1 VIIIA
6 AILGGWMLWWE
17 DDVEAHA
24 LRRRGWSISAI
35 ARHLGHDR
43 KTVRAYLRGEREP
56 GRRASRGPDVM
67 APFVEYCRIRLAD
80 DPHLWASA
88 LLDELRDLGYQG
100 SYPSLT
106 AAIRAHGLRPHCEPC
121 QATRGRDAAII
132 AHPPGE
138 ETQSGWLELPGPP
151 PGWGCGAHAHLL
163 VGALSSSGRW
173 RGALAEAEDFAHL
186 AEAPGQV
193 ARKLGGLTRR
203 WRSGRMATV
212 CNPGSGTLTAE
223 FAGLA
228 KYYGVGVD
236 VCPPRHGNRKGVVE
250 KANHS
255 AAQRWWRTL
264 PDDTAWAA
272 AQQGVDALAARM
284 DGRRR
289 VRGGQRLSVG
299 ELAAAEPLQP
309 VPDVPYPAEL
319 AVTRTVTAQALV
331 AFRGNSYSV
340 PPGLR
345 GATVTVMHR
354 LGSTEVA
361 IAAASGAV
369 IACHCRAPG
378 GSGAVVRD
386 AGHVSALDKAVLAS
400 FSAAP
405 PCRRKQRRPPSAAA
419 LAEAARLR
427 GTPGPAERVVI
438 DLAAYAA
445 AATRLQHRNQI
456 TEKGEVSD
464 PARDE

>member
-1 VIIIA
+1 
-6 AILGGWMLWWE
+6 MLSWE

-56 GRRASRGPDVM
+56 GRRASQGLVVM

-88 LLDELRDLGYQG
+88 LLDELRELGYAG

-106 AAIRAHGLRPHCEPC
+106 AAIRARGLRPHCERC
-121 QATRGRDAAII
+121 QASAGRDAAII

-138 ETQSGWLELPGPP
+138 ETQFDWLELPGPP
-151 PGWGCGAHAHLL
+151 PRWGSGAHAHLL

-173 RGALAEAEDFAHL
+173 RGVLAEAEDFAHL
-186 AEAPGQV
+186 AEALDQV
-193 ARKLGGLTRR
+193 VRKLGGLTRR
-203 WRSGRMATV
+203 WRFDRMATV
-212 CNPGSGTLTAE
+212 CHPGSGMLTAQ

-236 VCPPRHGNRKGVVE
+236 VCPSRHGNRKGVVE

-264 PDDTAWAA
+264 PDETTWATA
-272 AQQGVDALAARM
+272 QRGVDALAARM
-284 DGRRR
+284 DARRR
-289 VRGGQRLSVG
+289 VRDGQRASVG
-299 ELAAAEPLQP
+299 ELAAAEPLRP
-309 VPDVPYPAEL
+309 VPDVPYPAQL

-345 GATVTVMHR
+345 GAAVTVTHR
-354 LGSTEVA
+354 LGSEQVA
-361 IAAASGAV
+361 VATASGAV
-369 IACHCRAPG
+369 IARHRRAPDG
-378 GSGAVVRD
+378 AGAVVRD
-386 AGHVSALDKAVLAS
+386 GEHVAALDKAVLAS

-405 PCRRKQRRPPSAAA
+405 PCRRKERRPPSPAA

-427 GTPGPAERVVI
+427 GTPSTAERVVI
-438 DLAAYAA
+438 DLSAYAA
-445 AATRLQHRNQI
+445 AARRLAS
-456 TEKGEVSD
+456 TTSKEEPVV

>member
-1 VIIIA
+1 
-6 AILGGWMLWWE
+6 MLSWE

-43 KTVRAYLRGEREP
+43 KTVRAYLRGDREP

-67 APFVEYCRIRLAD
+67 APYVEYCRIRLAD

-88 LLDELRDLGYQG
+88 LLDELRELGYAG

-106 AAIRAHGLRPHCEPC
+106 AAIRARGLRPHCEPC
-121 QATRGRDAAII
+121 QASRGRDAAII

-138 ETQSGWLELPGPP
+138 ETQFDWLELPGPP
-151 PGWGCGAHAHLL
+151 PEWGCGAHAHLL
-163 VGALSSSGRW
+163 VGALSASGRW
-173 RGALAEAEDFAHL
+173 RGVLAECEDFAHL
-186 AEAPGQV
+186 AEALDVV

-203 WRSGRMATV
+203 WRFDRMATV
-212 CNPGSGTLTAE
+212 CQPGSGAVTAQ

-228 KYYGVGVD
+228 KYYGVAVD
-236 VCPPRHGNRKGVVE
+236 LCPPRHGNRKGVVE

-255 AAQRWWRTL
+255 AAQRWWRAL
-264 PDDTAWAA
+264 PDDTAWGA
-272 AQQGVDALAARM
+272 AQQGVEALAARM
-284 DGRRR
+284 DQRRR
-289 VRGGQRLSVG
+289 VHAGQWASVG
-299 ELAAAEPLQP
+299 ELAAAEPLAP
-309 VPDVPYPAEL
+309 VPEVPYPAEL

-345 GATVTVMHR
+345 GAAVTVTHR
-354 LGSTEVA
+354 LGSGQVA
-361 IAAASGAV
+361 IATASGAV
-369 IACHCRAPG
+369 IARHRHAPDG
-378 GSGAVVRD
+378 AGAVVRD
-386 AGHVSALDKAVLAS
+386 SGHVTALEKAVLAS

-427 GTPGPAERVVI
+427 GAPGPAERVVI

-445 AATRLQHRNQI
+445 AATRLQH
-456 TEKGEVSD
+456 D
-464 PARDE
+464 PSTQAQEEEQ

>member
-1 VIIIA
+1 
-6 AILGGWMLWWE
+6 MLSWE

-43 KTVRAYLRGEREP
+43 KTIRGYLRGDRVP

-88 LLDELRDLGYQG
+88 LWDELRELGYAG

-106 AAIRAHGLRPHCEPC
+106 AAIRAHRLRPHCEPC
-121 QATRGRDAAII
+121 QASAGRDAAII

-138 ETQSGWLELPGPP
+138 ETQFDWVELPGPP
-151 PGWGCGAHAHLL
+151 PGWGWGAQAHLL
-163 VGALSSSGRW
+163 VGALSASGRW
-173 RGALAEAEDFAHL
+173 RGVLAEAEDFAHL
-186 AEAPGQV
+186 AEALDAV
-193 ARKLGGLTRR
+193 ARRLGGLTRR
-203 WRSGRMATV
+203 WRFDRMATV
-212 CNPGSGTLTAE
+212 CHPGSGALSAE

-236 VCPPRHGNRKGVVE
+236 VCPSRHGNRKGVVE

-264 PDDTAWAA
+264 PEEASPAA

-289 VRGGQRLSVG
+289 VREGRRVSVG
-299 ELAAAEPLQP
+299 ELAAAEPLA
-309 VPDVPYPAEL
+309 PAPATPFPAQL
-319 AVTRTVTAQALV
+319 SVRRVVTAQALV

-340 PPGLR
+340 PPGL
-345 GATVTVMHR
+345 GGTEVTVTHR
-354 LGSTEVA
+354 LGSPTLA
-361 IAAASGAV
+361 IATASRAV
-369 IACHCRAPG
+369 LACHRRAPD
-378 GSGAVVRD
+378 GAGALVRD
-386 AGHVSALDKAVLAS
+386 SGHVTALEKAVLAS

-405 PCRRKQRRPPSAAA
+405 PCKRKQRRPPSPAA

-427 GTPGPAERVVI
+427 GTSGPAERVVI

-445 AATRLQHRNQI
+445 AATRLAHHPHPAK
-456 TEKGEVSD
+456 EKENT
-464 PARDE
+464 

>member
-1 VIIIA
+1 
-6 AILGGWMLWWE
+6 MLSWE

-56 GRRASRGPDVM
+56 GRRASRGQDVM
-67 APFVEYCRIRLAD
+67 APFVEYCRIRLSD

-88 LLDELRDLGYQG
+88 LLDELRELGYAG

-106 AAIRAHGLRPHCEPC
+106 AAIRARGLRPHCEPC
-121 QATRGRDAAII
+121 RASAGRDAAII

-138 ETQSGWLELPGPP
+138 ETQFDWLELPGPP
-151 PGWGCGAHAHLL
+151 LGWGCGAQAHLL

-173 RGALAEAEDFAHL
+173 RGVLAEAEDFAHL
-186 AEAPGQV
+186 AEALDQV
-193 ARKLGGLTRR
+193 ARRLGGLTRR
-203 WRSGRMATV
+203 WRFDRMATV
-212 CNPGSGTLTAE
+212 CHPGSGTLTAQ

-228 KYYGVGVD
+228 KYYAVSVD
-236 VCPPRHGNRKGVVE
+236 ICPPRHGNRKGVVE

-264 PDDTAWAA
+264 PDDTSWAA
-272 AQQGVDALAARM
+272 AQQGVDGLASRM
-284 DGRRR
+284 DARRR
-289 VRGGQRLSVG
+289 VRGGQRASVG
-299 ELAAAEPLQP
+299 ELAAAEPLRP

-319 AVTRTVTAQALV
+319 AVARTVTAQALV
-331 AFRGNSYSV
+331 AYRGNSYSV

-345 GATVTVMHR
+345 GATVTVTHR
-354 LGSTEVA
+354 LGSAEVA
-361 IAAASGAV
+361 IATASGAV
-369 IACHCRAPG
+369 IARHRRAPDG
-378 GSGAVVRD
+378 AGAVVRD
-386 AGHVSALDKAVLAS
+386 IGHVAALDKAVLAS

-405 PCRRKQRRPPSAAA
+405 PCRRKDRRPPSAAA

-427 GTPGPAERVVI
+427 GAPGPAERVVI
-438 DLAAYAA
+438 DLATYAA
-445 AATRLQHRNQI
+445 AATRLQRHPP
-456 TEKGEVSD
+456 TSDLGEGK
-464 PARDE
+464 

>member
-1 VIIIA
+1 
-6 AILGGWMLWWE
+6 MLSWE

-80 DPHLWASA
+80 DPHLWASV
-88 LLDELRDLGYQG
+88 LLDELRELGYEG

-106 AAIRAHGLRPHCEPC
+106 AAIRARGLRPHCEPC
-121 QATRGRDAAII
+121 QASAGRDAAII

-138 ETQSGWLELPGPP
+138 ETQFDWLELPGPP
-151 PGWGCGAHAHLL
+151 PGWRCGGHAHLL
-163 VGALSSSGRW
+163 VGALSASGRW
-173 RGALAEAEDFAHL
+173 RAMLAEAEDFPHL
-186 AEAPGQV
+186 AEALDQV
-193 ARKLGGLTRR
+193 VRKLGGLSRR
-203 WRSGRMATV
+203 WRFDRMATV
-212 CNPGSGTLTAE
+212 CYPATGTVTAE

-228 KYYGVGVD
+228 KYYQVGVD
-236 VCPPRHGNRKGVVE
+236 ICPPRHGNRKGIVE

-284 DGRRR
+284 DGRQR
-289 VRGGQRLSVG
+289 VRGGQRVSVG
-299 ELAAAEPLQP
+299 ELASAELLRP

-319 AVTRTVTAQALV
+319 ALTRTVTAQALV

-345 GATVTVMHR
+345 GATVTVTHR
-354 LGSTEVA
+354 LGSGQVA

-369 IACHCRAPG
+369 IARHRRAPD
-378 GSGAVVRD
+378 GAGALVRD
-386 AGHVSALDKAVLAS
+386 SGHVTALDKAVLAS

-419 LAEAARLR
+419 LAEAGRLR
-427 GTPGPAERVVI
+427 GAPGSAERVVI

-445 AATRLQHRNQI
+445 VATRLAHHPRNQSQ
-456 TEKGEVSD
+456 EKEQ
-464 PARDE
+464 

>member
-1 VIIIA
+1 
-6 AILGGWMLWWE
+6 MLSWE
-17 DDVEAHA
+17 DDVEARA
-24 LRRRGWSISAI
+24 LRGRGWSISAI

-43 KTVRAYLRGEREP
+43 KTVRAYLRGDRLP
-56 GRRASRGPDVM
+56 GQRASRGPDVM

-88 LLDELRDLGYQG
+88 LLDELRELGYAG

-106 AAIRAHGLRPHCEPC
+106 AAIRARGLRPHCEPC
-121 QATRGRDAAII
+121 QASAGRDAAII
-132 AHPPGE
+132 AHPPGV
-138 ETQSGWLELPGPP
+138 ETQFDWLELPGPP

-163 VGALSSSGRW
+163 VGALSHSGRW
-173 RGALAEAEDFAHL
+173 RGVLAEAEDFAHL
-186 AEAPGQV
+186 AEALDAV
-193 ARKLGGLTRR
+193 VRKLGGLTRR
-203 WRSGRMATV
+203 WRFDRMATV
-212 CNPGSGTLTAE
+212 CHPATGALTAE

-272 AQQGVDALAARM
+272 AQQGLDTLAVRT
-284 DGRRR
+284 DERRR
-289 VRGGQRLSVG
+289 VRAGQRVSVG
-299 ELAAAEPLQP
+299 ELAAGEPLAAAP
-309 VPDVPYPAEL
+309 RIPFPAE
-319 AVTRTVTAQALV
+319 VSVRRVVTAQALV

-340 PPGLR
+340 PPGLN
-345 GATVTVMHR
+345 GAEVTVTHR
-354 LGSTEVA
+354 LGSADMA

-369 IACHCRAPG
+369 IAHHCRAPD
-378 GSGAVVRD
+378 GAGALVRD
-386 AGHVSALDKAVLAS
+386 SGHVAALEKAVLAS

-405 PCRRKQRRPPSAAA
+405 PCKRKQRRPPSAAA
-419 LAEAARLR
+419 LAEAAQLR
-427 GTPGPAERVVI
+427 GASGPADRVVI

-445 AATRLQHRNQI
+445 AATQLQHPHHPR
-456 TEKGEVSD
+456 
-464 PARDE
+464 PANDKET

>member
-6 AILGGWMLWWE
+6 AILGGWMLSWE
-17 DDVEAHA
+17 DGVEAHA
-24 LRRRGWSISAI
+24 LRQRGWSISAI

-43 KTVRAYLRGEREP
+43 KTVRAYLRGDRVP
-56 GRRASRGPDVM
+56 GRRAERGPDVM

-88 LLDELRDLGYQG
+88 LLDELRELGYAG

-106 AAIRAHGLRPHCEPC
+106 AAIRAQRLRPHCEPC
-121 QATRGRDAAII
+121 QASAGRDAAVI

-138 ETQSGWLELPGPP
+138 ETQFDWLELPDPP
-151 PGWGCGAHAHLL
+151 VAWGWGHHAHLL

-173 RGALAEAEDFAHL
+173 RGVLAECEDFAHL
-186 AEAPGQV
+186 AEALDAV
-193 ARKLGGLTRR
+193 ARRLGGLTRR
-203 WRSGRMATV
+203 WRFDRMATV
-212 CNPGSGTLTAE
+212 CHPGSGALTAE

-236 VCPPRHGNRKGVVE
+236 VCPSRHGNRKGVVE

-264 PDDTAWAA
+264 PEDATPAA
-272 AQQGVDALAARM
+272 AQQGVDVLAARM
-284 DGRRR
+284 DQRRRAREGRR
-289 VRGGQRLSVG
+289 VSVG
-299 ELAAAEPLQP
+299 ELAAAEPLAP
-309 VPDVPYPAEL
+309 APATPFPAEIS
-319 AVTRTVTAQALV
+319 VQRVVTAQALV

-340 PPGLR
+340 PPGLG
-345 GATVTVMHR
+345 GAEVTVTHR
-354 LGSTEVA
+354 LGSPALA
-361 IAAASGAV
+361 IATASGAV
-369 IACHCRAPG
+369 IACHRRAPD
-378 GSGAVVRD
+378 GAGALVRD
-386 AGHVSALDKAVLAS
+386 SGHVTALEKAVLAS

-427 GTPGPAERVVI
+427 GAAGPAERVVI

-445 AATRLQHRNQI
+445 AAIRLQHHPH
-456 TEKGEVSD
+456 
-464 PARDE
+464 PAEERENT

>member
-1 VIIIA
+1 
-6 AILGGWMLWWE
+6 MLSWE

-24 LRRRGWSISAI
+24 LRQRGWSISAI

-43 KTVRAYLRGEREP
+43 KTVRAYLRGDRVP

-67 APFVEYCRIRLAD
+67 APFVVYCRIRLAD

-88 LLDELRDLGYQG
+88 LLDELRALGYAG

-106 AAIRAHGLRPHCEPC
+106 AAIRVQGLRPHCEPC
-121 QATRGRDAAII
+121 QASRGRDAAII

-138 ETQSGWLELPGPP
+138 ETQFDWLELPGPP

-163 VGALSSSGRW
+163 VGALSASGRW

-186 AEAPGQV
+186 AEALDQV

-203 WRSGRMATV
+203 WRFDRMATV
-212 CNPGSGTLTAE
+212 CDPGSGRLTPA

-236 VCPPRHGNRKGVVE
+236 ICPSRHGNRKGVVE

-264 PDDTAWAA
+264 PEDATPAA
-272 AQQGVDALAARM
+272 AQQGLDALAAAM

-289 VRGGQRLSVG
+289 VREGRRVSAG
-299 ELAAAEPLQP
+299 ELAAAEPLAP
-309 VPDVPYPAEL
+309 APAAPFPAEIS
-319 AVTRTVTAQALV
+319 VRRIVTAQALV

-340 PPGLR
+340 PPGLS
-345 GATVTVMHR
+345 GATVTVTHR
-354 LGSTEVA
+354 LGSNPLA
-361 IAAASGAV
+361 IATASGAV
-369 IACHCRAPG
+369 IACHRRATD
-378 GSGAVVRD
+378 GAGALVRD
-386 AGHVSALDKAVLAS
+386 SGHVTALEKAVLAS
-400 FSAAP
+400 FSAAA
-405 PCRRKQRRPPSAAA
+405 PCKRKQRRPPSAAA

-427 GTPGPAERVVI
+427 GAPGPAERVVI

-445 AATRLQHRNQI
+445 AATRLQHNHPNHAK
-456 TEKGEVSD
+456 EK
-464 PARDE
+464 

>member
-1 VIIIA
+1 
-6 AILGGWMLWWE
+6 MLSWE

-56 GRRASRGPDVM
+56 GRRAGRGPEVM

-88 LLDELRDLGYQG
+88 LLDELRGLGYQG

-106 AAIRAHGLRPHCEPC
+106 AAIRRRGLRPHCEPC
-121 QATRGRDAAII
+121 RASAGRDAAII

-138 ETQSGWLELPGPP
+138 ETQFDWVGLPGPP

-163 VGALSSSGRW
+163 VGALSASGRW
-173 RGALAEAEDFAHL
+173 RGVLAEAEDFAHL
-186 AEAPGQV
+186 AEALDAV
-193 ARKLGGLTRR
+193 ARRLGGLTHR
-203 WRSGRMATV
+203 WRFDRMATV
-212 CNPGSGTLTAE
+212 CHPGSSRLTAE

-255 AAQRWWRTL
+255 AAQRWRRTL
-264 PDDTAWAA
+264 PDDTCWTA

-284 DGRRR
+284 DGRQRI
-289 VRGGQRLSVG
+289 RGGQRVSVG
-299 ELAAAEPLQP
+299 ELAAAEPLRP
-309 VPDVPYPAEL
+309 VPEVPCPAGL
-319 AVTRTVTAQALV
+319 AVTRAVTAQALV
-331 AFRGNSYSV
+331 AFRGNSYWV

-345 GATVTVMHR
+345 GAAVTVAHQ
-354 LGSTEVA
+354 LGSEHLA
-361 IAAASGAV
+361 IVTASGTV
-369 IACHCRAPG
+369 IARHRRARD
-378 GSGAVVRD
+378 GAGQVVRD
-386 AGHVSALDKAVLAS
+386 AGHVTALEKAVLAS

-427 GTPGPAERVVI
+427 GAPGPAERVVI

-445 AATRLQHRNQI
+445 AATRLQRQPSQAQE
-456 TEKGEVSD
+456 EKENT
-464 PARDE
+464 

>member
-1 VIIIA
+1 
-6 AILGGWMLWWE
+6 MLSWE

-67 APFVEYCRIRLAD
+67 APYVEYCRIRLAD

-88 LLDELRDLGYQG
+88 LLDELRELGYAG

-106 AAIRAHGLRPHCEPC
+106 AAIRAHRLRPHCEPC
-121 QATRGRDAAII
+121 RASAGRDAAVI

-138 ETQSGWLELPGPP
+138 ETQFDWLELPGPP
-151 PGWGCGAHAHLL
+151 PSWGCGAHAHLL
-163 VGALSSSGRW
+163 VGALPASGRW
-173 RGALAEAEDFAHL
+173 RGVLAECEDFARR
-186 AEAPGQV
+186 AEALDQV
-193 ARKLGGLTRR
+193 ARRLGGLTRR
-203 WRSGRMATV
+203 WRFDRMATV
-212 CNPGSGTLTAE
+212 CHPGTGAITAE

-228 KYYGVGVD
+228 KYYGVAVD
-236 VCPPRHGNRKGVVE
+236 LCPPRHGNRKGVVE

-272 AQQGVDALAARM
+272 AQQGVDALATRM
-284 DGRRR
+284 DERRR
-289 VRGGQRLSVG
+289 VRGGQRASVG
-299 ELAAAEPLQP
+299 DLAAAEPLAP
-309 VPDVPYPAEL
+309 VPAVPFPAEL
-319 AVTRTVTAQALV
+319 AAARTVSAQALV

-340 PPGLR
+340 PPGLG
-345 GATVTVMHR
+345 GAAVTVRHR
-354 LGSTEVA
+354 LGSAEVDIVTVA
-361 IAAASGAV
+361 GAV
-369 IACHCRAPG
+369 IARHRRAPDG
-378 GSGAVVRD
+378 AGAVVRD
-386 AGHVSALDKAVLAS
+386 SGHVRALEKAVLAS
-400 FSAAP
+400 FPAAP

-419 LAEAARLR
+419 LAEAAALR
-427 GTPGPAERVVI
+427 GAPGPAQRVVI

-445 AATRLQHRNQI
+445 AATALQNPPRHQAQQKEN
-456 TEKGEVSD
+456 T
-464 PARDE
+464 